1 MAQWAECRL
10 PAGRTPTRAHLLELA
25 RRAGLPTRQ
34 TTATASIGRLCEGMG
49 ALDELA
55 KDLPI
60 RKTRLA
66 ALRKVMA

>member
-10 PAGRTPTRAHLLELA
+10 LTGRSPTRAYLLELA
-25 RRAGLPTRQ
+25 RRAGLRTRQ
-34 TTATASIGRLCEGMG
+34 ATASIGRLCEGMG
-49 ALDELA
+49 ALDDLA

-66 ALRKVMA
+66 ALRNVLA